1 MPFTKK
7 RFGPLQPITVLGVTI
22 TVKTKLET
30 RTYNLC
36 TKIEIDDTFDD
47 KEGCKS
53 L

>member
-1 MPFTKK
+1 MKSFWKVIS
-7 RFGPLQPITVLGVTI
+7 RNFALFGNL
-22 TVKTKLET
+22 KTKLET